1 MSLPPPDVPYEVP
14 QLVTVADVRIYVV
27 GYTHEDP
34 DVEVLAK
41 SDGYDYRFYL
51 PKHARVVR
59 DFWKSIGVTNVLKL
73 PAGAY
78 EDTRG
83 GCGPYT
89 MTAMAIGEDYPTP
102 GLPPPE
108 EVVEGEE
115 PPTWT
120 EDAPL
125 PLVVRGTRVLISV
138 RLEG

>member
-14 QLVTVADVRIYVV
+14 QLVMVPDVRIYVV
-27 GYTHEDP
+27 GFTHEDP
-34 DVEVLAK
+34 DVEVLAR
-41 SDGYDYRFYL
+41 SGGDDYRFYL
-51 PKHARVVR
+51 KKSARVVR

-73 PAGAY
+73 QAGSY

-83 GCGPYT
+83 GCGPYS

-102 GLPPPE
+102 GMPPTEEAPE
-108 EVVEGEE
+108 EPMAWE
-115 PPTWT
+115 

-125 PLVVRGTRVLISV
+125 PLIVRGTKVLISV

>member
-1 MSLPPPDVPYEVP
+1 VSLPPPDVPYEVP
-14 QLVTVADVRIYVV
+14 QLVSVTDVRIYVV

-41 SDGYDYRFYL
+41 SGGDDYRFYL

-73 PAGAY
+73 QAGAY

-83 GCGPYT
+83 GCGPYS

-102 GLPPPE
+102 GMPPPE
-108 EVVEGEE
+108 EVVDE
-115 PPTWT
+115 PVAWE

-125 PLVVRGTRVLISV
+125 PVIIRGTKVLISV
-138 RLEG
+138 SLEG